1 MNHTKPIEKQFAK
14 FVIPSMFTM
23 LLAGF
28 YEIVDGFFVGR
39 ALGDVGL
46 AAINIAWPLAALI
59 LAIGTGVGIGGSVI
73 MSTFRGK
80 GDLQQAKAAEGTTIS
95 LLALIAVCLTVIL
108 LLCARPLLI
117 FLGAQGQTLEL
128 GLTYIRVIFAG
139 TALQMFGTGLTPLL
153 RNHGKSFLVMIIM
166 VAGLIT
172 NIVLDALFIMVFQW
186 GIFGAAFATVLAQGV
201 TAVGGLLGIFLQKKE
216 NRPALKDLKPRWN
229 FVGESIKIGLSPFGL
244 SFSPSLIVIF
254 CNWQCLRY
262 GGEVAVAAYSVI
274 AYVLAPAQNL
284 MQGVGDGIQPLISF
298 CKGGELYKSMRI
310 LIRKAVLLVLL
321 ISVVLFVAMIP
332 GSWMLPIIFGV
343 SSEAAAIVEHA
354 MLIFSIAFP
363 LIGLAR
369 LFSAYFYAVKESRF
383 STLLVYLDPIVLT
396 PLFVFTLPLVLDL
409 DGVWMAIPAAQGVLA
424 LVAVVLFLVFQKRIP
439 SKNLKPVKVPSTH
452 APKVLRAVEQE

>member
-1 MNHTKPIEKQFAK
+1 MNHLKPIENQFSK
-14 FVIPSMFTM
+14 FVVPSMFTM

-59 LAIGTGVGIGGSVI
+59 LAVGTGIGVGGSVI
-73 MSTFRGK
+73 MSTFRGR
-80 GDLQQAKAAEGTTIS
+80 GDPERAKAAEGTTITLLAMVS
-95 LLALIAVCLTVIL
+95 LLLTTVL
-108 LLCARPLLI
+108 LLSAEPLLI
-117 FLGAQGQTLEL
+117 FLGAEGETLAL
-128 GLTYIRVIFAG
+128 GKTYIQVIFAG

-153 RNHGKSFLVMIIM
+153 RNHGRSVMVMVVM

-172 NIVLDALFIMVFQW
+172 NIVLDAVFIMVFQW
-186 GIFGAAFATVLAQGV
+186 GIFGAAFATILAQGV
-201 TAVGGLLGIFLQKKE
+201 TAIGGLAGLLKQKREDRVTFKH
-216 NRPALKDLKPRWN
+216 LKPQWN
-229 FVGESIKIGLSPFGL
+229 FVGESLKIGLSPFGL

-298 CKGGELYKSMRI
+298 CRGGELYRSMRV
-310 LIRKAVLLVLL
+310 LLRKAVVLVLA
-321 ISVVLFVAMIP
+321 ISGALFLAMIP
-332 GSWMLPIIFGV
+332 GSWLLPIIFGT
-343 SSEAAAIVEHA
+343 SPEAGAIVEHA
-354 MLIFSIAFP
+354 MLIFSVAFP

-383 STLLVYLDPIVLT
+383 STLLVYLDPLVLT
-396 PLFVFTLPLVLDL
+396 PLFVFTLPIGLGL
-409 DGVWMAIPAAQGVLA
+409 DGVWLSIPAAQGVLA
-424 LVAVVLFLVFQKRIP
+424 LVAVLLFWNYQRALP
-439 SKNLKPVKVPSTH
+439 AKNCKTLKAHTEPASMALQP
-452 APKVLRAVEQE
+452 VEQE